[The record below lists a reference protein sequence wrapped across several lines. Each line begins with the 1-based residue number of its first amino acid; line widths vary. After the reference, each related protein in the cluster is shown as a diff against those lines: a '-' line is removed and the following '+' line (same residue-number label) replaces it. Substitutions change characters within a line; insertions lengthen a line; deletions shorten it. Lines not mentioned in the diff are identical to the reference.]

1 AVDGVYAGALDIGDT
16 PKPEAKA
23 ALSALKALGV
33 RRTVMLTGDR
43 AAAGEAVGRAVG
55 LDAVVGDLLPD
66 GKVAE
71 LEKLMGENVSKGNL
85 LYIGDGMNDAPVL
98 ARADVGIAMGGMGTD
113 AAIEAADV
121 VIMDDN
127 LNRLPLAIQI
137 ARHTRAIV
145 MENILFALG
154 VKAVILVLGA
164 TGNASMWLA
173 VFADVGVSL
182 LAVLNS
188 MRALRTKGT
197 LTA

>member
-1 AVDGVYAGALDIGDT
+1 
-16 PKPEAKA
+16 
-23 ALSALKALGV
+23 GV

-43 AAAGEAVGRAVG
+43 AATGEAVGRAVG

-66 GKVAE
+66 GKMAE
-71 LEKLMGENVSKGNL
+71 LEKLMGENISKGNL

-137 ARHTRAIV
+137 ARHTRTIV
-145 MENILFALG
+145 MENIFFALG
-154 VKAVILVLGA
+154 IKAVILVLGA

-188 MRALRTKGT
+188 MRALRTKET